1 MHPDWSGEW
10 TNHKHQSTGMSTK
23 TTHHL
28 PICGGEAG
36 AIMLPA
42 SLPNMWGLEQLKQ
55 LFSVSCMVVVTLS
68 FCT

>member
-55 LFSVSCMVVVTLS
+55 LF
-68 FCT
+68 